1 MEVPWLQALVRRVA
15 ARCGWMA
22 GARPPGVLGLQPG
35 WNRQGCS
42 LLRVGVRWPH
52 LDSAEHADRDETQH
66 VLRPECHLRAKQSDG
81 RAEPGPPPR
90 AAAAAVVVSWPPR
103 ADVPVVTVGITGCA
117 TRHRLRQ
124 WGRRWGWGRAVGV
137 GKPPRAVVP
146 GRARAMREV

>member
-1 MEVPWLQALVRRVA
+1 MGYVA
-15 ARCGWMA
+15 AWRCHGCRPWCGGLQPGADGWP
-22 GARPPGVLGLQPG
+22 ARGRPAQGVLGLQPG

-90 AAAAAVVVSWPPR
+90 AAATAAVVVSWPPR
-103 ADVPVVTVGITGCA
+103 ADVP
-117 TRHRLRQ
+117 
-124 WGRRWGWGRAVGV
+124 
-137 GKPPRAVVP
+137 
-146 GRARAMREV
+146 